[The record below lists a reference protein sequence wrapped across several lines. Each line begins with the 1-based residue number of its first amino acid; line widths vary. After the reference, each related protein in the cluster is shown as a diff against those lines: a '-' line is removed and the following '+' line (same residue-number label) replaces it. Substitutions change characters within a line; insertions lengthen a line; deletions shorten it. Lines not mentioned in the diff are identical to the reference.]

1 MSKEGR
7 SKGIAEKGAKL
18 KKIALSETNTFS
30 ERMRAIDL
38 LGVLGDP
45 AFDDLAEVAQKG
57 FTYGE
62 RMNAL
67 DMLEKI
73 VRKVGTM

>member
-1 MSKEGR
+1 MAKEVRG
-7 SKGIAEKGAKL
+7 KGSVERATKL
-18 KKIALSETNTFS
+18 KAIALSENNTFS

-38 LGVLGDP
+38 LGELGD
-45 AFDDLAEVAQKG
+45 DSYDELAEIAAKG
-57 FTYGE
+57 FTYSE

-73 VRKVGTM
+73 VRKKV

>member
-1 MSKEGR
+1 MSKE
-7 SKGIAEKGAKL
+7 EKIIRKEVGKDRGGKL
-18 KKIALSETNTFS
+18 KSIALSDTNTFS

-38 LGVLGDP
+38 LGELGEE
-45 AFDDLAEVAQKG
+45 AFDQLSDIAAKG
-57 FTYGE
+57 LTYSE

-73 VRKVGTM
+73 VKRG